1 MAGKSKA
8 DARKVV
14 LAALARGESISAAAK
29 AAGVSR
35 AAIYQWANRG
45 DEEVKAALARVGQVS
60 PPPAKLLPDR
70 GALAQALGV
79 SLPTVRNWIASG
91 LSRGPD
97 GFEES
102 EVRRWLATRGLEPG
116 RSGRPKKLHVLA
128 GREAAARE
136 ASGEP
141 AAADSARPPGDDEGP
156 PEAGDTAAEL
166 LRKEAL
172 GKAQREWWR
181 AKIDRLKALQQE
193 GLLVDRE
200 EVTAEHA
207 QMVSRARSRL
217 LALPGA
223 LSAVLAAE
231 VDARRV
237 EALLDTQL
245 RLALEEL
252 GAEVPA

>member
-1 MAGKSKA
+1 MAKA
-8 DARKVV
+8 EARTVV
-14 LAALARGESISAAAK
+14 LAALGRGESISAAARS
-29 AAGVSR
+29 AGVSR
-35 AAIYQWANRG
+35 AAIYQWASRG
-45 DEEVKAALARVGQVS
+45 DQEVAAALERVGKPS
-60 PPPAKLLPDR
+60 PPPAKLHPDR

-79 SLPTVRNWIASG
+79 GLSTVRDWLAMG
-91 LSRGPD
+91 LKQGHG
-97 GFEES
+97 GFDEA
-102 EVRRWLATRGLEPG
+102 EVLRWLAERGLAPG

-128 GREAAARE
+128 GREAARE
-136 ASGEP
+136 TAGPAPAS
-141 AAADSARPPGDDEGP
+141 ADSRPPGDDEGP
-156 PEAGDTAAEL
+156 PEAGDTAVEL

-200 EVTAEHA
+200 EVIAEHA
-207 QMVSRARSRL
+207 QMVARARARL

-231 VDARRV
+231 TDSRRV
-237 EALLDTQL
+237 EGLLDAQL

-252 GAEVPA
+252 GTEAPA